1 MKKQILILLIS
12 VATLP
17 LYCQTGGD
25 NIWDFL
31 NVPVSARSTAL
42 GGQQISIYDDD
53 LNFVYNNP
61 SLLNP
66 SMSNQLTLSYVDYMA
81 DIGYAYV
88 SYARTFDKY
97 GNFAVG
103 LHHIDYGKFTEA
115 DEYGQILG
123 TFKSVYDYSFNIYYS
138 RPLIDSLLFVGGTLK
153 AIGSKYE
160 YWNSFGMALDASIT
174 FHSRNQLFTSAL
186 VIKNLGAQFD
196 TYYSGADREPLPFQ
210 IQLGIS
216 QKLEHAPFRI
226 SVLGQFLEHPDL
238 LFQTEQDIEANV
250 DPLTGEPIEESRWHK
265 LGENLIRHMV
275 FGLELFPDKNF
286 QVRVGYNYK
295 RRIELGIPDKMGFS
309 GLSWGFGLK
318 VYKFYIDYG
327 RASYHLAGVTN
338 HFTVRLNLNE
348 FARKF

>member
-1 MKKQILILLIS
+1 MKKWILIPVMTLLM
-12 VATLP
+12 LP
-17 LYCQTGGD
+17 IAAQSGGD

-31 NVPVSARSTAL
+31 NVPVSARSTSL
-42 GGQQISIYDDD
+42 GGQQISIYDED

-61 SLLNP
+61 SLLNS
-66 SMSNQLTLSYVDYMA
+66 SMSNQLGLSYVDYMA
-81 DIGYAYV
+81 DIGYSYV
-88 SYARTFDKY
+88 SYARSFDNI

-138 RPLIDSLLFVGGTLK
+138 RPLIDSILFVGGTLK
-153 AIGSKYE
+153 TIGSKYE
-160 YWNSFGMALDASIT
+160 YWNAFGMALDASIT
-174 FHSRNQLFTSAL
+174 FRSRNKLFSSAL
-186 VIKNLGAQFD
+186 VIKNFGTQFD
-196 TYYSGADREPLPFQ
+196 TYYSGADRESLPFQ

-216 QKLEHAPFRI
+216 QKLEHAPFRL
-226 SVLGQFLEHPDL
+226 SVLGQFIDQPDL
-238 LFQTEQDIEANV
+238 LYQTEEDIERNI
-250 DPLTGEPIEESRWHK
+250 DPYTGDPITEKWHK
-265 LGENLIRHMV
+265 RAGENLLRHLV

-286 QVRVGYNYK
+286 QVRLGYNYK

-318 VYKFYIDYG
+318 IYKFYIDYG

-338 HFTVRLNLNE
+338 HFTVRVNLNE